1 VAAMSFPQF
10 SYLPLI
16 SFGELYRPPNNTIA
30 FSKAN
35 FGFCLERGESMSEGN
50 SAELELRGFRSLA
63 FANNLVWI
71 KEHASRDDY
80 IFVQSIPRVSGTGRT
95 PDRYLTMNGFQS
107 YLQLIGLTTRIC
119 EVFHHLS
126 TKGLNVQPTSPKL
139 QSSFIKG
146 WKNVLD
152 YVTSPDAPM
161 VDEKE
166 QDPQFVENKAFRTGA
181 AEESIASVVRLFGST
196 VGMAYENSMA
206 AVNLLAEPKLGF
218 ITSGRIDRITSHGK
232 IFKYHSELALPDV
245 NLIGDVIGRRF
256 LTCLGS
262 SREEQFSNLQSI
274 KIGLAGLRLTS
285 LGDEMAHL
293 YKCLDIAIE
302 AQCGCVPFF
311 TGPVYEG
318 CVLMGGVGSEFSING
333 DVVVFEGITDLK
345 NEFLTVSDHSTALHR
360 IASKFPESTRD
371 MVMSVRSM
379 VRLRELCLDLECS
392 ADDRDY
398 ILQQASR
405 LEFGPRS
412 WPISPAKL
420 QDCFKLLT
428 DLTLLDHENPIS
440 RLCLFSRDA
449 VLIALSC
456 FGEKSTPSW
465 DIPQGQFVSLKT
477 PNPPIVP
484 AGVLAGSKKGVIS
497 DATWVMTVRQTDLLS
512 AVDEFRR
519 MAKTEGYR
527 AVSSV
532 LARKQGMRVFSR
544 DQMAKFWGIMQEAY
558 RHVNP
563 DMLVKEKEASSK
575 RKAADSGEG
584 PAGVLAP
591 KRRALGF

>member
-1 VAAMSFPQF
+1 M
-10 SYLPLI
+10 
-16 SFGELYRPPNNTIA
+16 
-30 FSKAN
+30 AN
-35 FGFCLERGESMSEGN
+35 FGFCLERGETMSEN
-50 SAELELRGFRSLA
+50 NNAALESRGFRTLS

-71 KEHASRDDY
+71 KEHAAKDDFL
-80 IFVQSIPRVSGTGRT
+80 FVQGIPRVSGTGRV

-107 YLQLIGLTTRIC
+107 YLQLNGLTTRVC
-119 EVFHHLS
+119 EVFHYLS
-126 TKGLNVQPTSPKL
+126 QKGANVQPTATRL
-139 QSSFIKG
+139 SSSVIKE
-146 WKNVLD
+146 WKDITEYASL
-152 YVTSPDAPM
+152 PDAPM
-161 VDEKE
+161 IDEKHHT
-166 QDPQFVENKAFRTGA
+166 PAFVENKAFRTGT
-181 AEESIASVVRLFGST
+181 AEEMIGNVVKLFGST
-196 VGMAYENSMA
+196 SGMSYDNSMA
-206 AVNLLAEPKLGF
+206 AVNVLSEPMAGF
-218 ITSGRIDRITSHGK
+218 IRSGVIDRITSHGK
-232 IFKYHSELALPDV
+232 IFKYTSELSLPDV

-262 SREEQFSNLQSI
+262 SRDEQFSNLQSI
-274 KIGLAGLRLTS
+274 KSGLAGLRLTS
-285 LGDEMAHL
+285 LGDEWAHL

-318 CVLMGGVGSEFSING
+318 CVLMGGIGAEFSING
-333 DVVVFEGITDLK
+333 DVVGFEGITDLK
-345 NEFLTVSDHSTALHR
+345 NEFLTVSGHSTALHR
-360 IASKFPESTRD
+360 ISNKFPKSIQDDILT
-371 MVMSVRSM
+371 VKSM
-379 VRLRELCLDLECS
+379 VQLREKCLELECS

-405 LEFGPRS
+405 LEFGPKP

-420 QDCFKLLT
+420 LDCFELLT
-428 DLTLLDHENPIS
+428 DLSTLGDEEPIS

-465 DIPQGQFVSLKT
+465 DIPQGQFVSMNT
-477 PNPPIVP
+477 PNPPSVP
-484 AGVLAGSKKGVIS
+484 AGVIAGSKKGVIS

-527 AVSSV
+527 SVSSV

-544 DQMAKFWGIMQEAY
+544 DQMAKFWGSMQDAY

-563 DMLVKEKEASSK
+563 DMLVKEREATSK

-584 PAGVLAP
+584 PAGIQAP
-591 KRRALGF
+591 KRRALGI